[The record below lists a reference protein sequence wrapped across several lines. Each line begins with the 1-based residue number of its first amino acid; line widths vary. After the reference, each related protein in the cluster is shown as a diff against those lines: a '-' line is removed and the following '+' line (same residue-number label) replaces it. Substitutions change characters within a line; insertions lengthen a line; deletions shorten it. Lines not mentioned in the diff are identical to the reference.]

1 MKLIRERENANNK
14 SVNLTNKKS
23 SIKMFCFVRTGCQ
36 RMRRPKNGRR
46 LEDDLQK
53 LLLSA
58 KEIINLQNLDNQII
72 HLPGR
77 KITVRGTM

>member
-1 MKLIRERENANNK
+1 
-14 SVNLTNKKS
+14 
-23 SIKMFCFVRTGCQ
+23 
-36 RMRRPKNGRR
+36 MRRPKNGRR

-77 KITVRGTM
+77 KLNARVHLAGDGSLKKNVRRVLSIQA